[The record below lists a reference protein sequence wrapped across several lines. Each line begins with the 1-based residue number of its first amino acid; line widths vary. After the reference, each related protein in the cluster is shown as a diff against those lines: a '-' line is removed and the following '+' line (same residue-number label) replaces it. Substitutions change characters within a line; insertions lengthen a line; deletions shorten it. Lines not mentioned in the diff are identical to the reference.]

1 MVSDALRGYL
11 RGAPPR
17 PNPESGGDDRA
28 DGQLSSLPWG
38 ETSWR
43 PMPGRWT
50 RATARDE
57 MGAPLFEGG
66 FGDLVSLADGD
77 GRVDAVWVCGPSGF
91 VEPRLLGD
99 NLMDPDVGWYG
110 TWHDPDARPGF
121 LLQVAVVAGVDRRRV
136 ILALAGIVEVAL
148 GRAPRLPEGRR
159 VVAAAAVAWAEGHGP
174 EGAVRAAL
182 EDAEAAAERAPLETV
197 ERSALRAAHRLGA
210 AACLAA
216 DGDVSPREFAR
227 AVHRAE
233 GSATLAI
240 ARSETGTPLSGG
252 ERSAARA
259 VRTAVPLAV
268 LLLARLG
275 VALPPEPA
283 G

>member
-182 EDAEAAAERAPLETV
+182 EDAEAAAERAVGAENPMRNLVIEV
-197 ERSALRAAHRLGA
+197 ECSLVKTAAGGDFTKHRWQEGDGSQKAAVLGGA
-210 AACLAA
+210 APAPKAAAA
-216 DGDVSPREFAR
+216 DQ
-227 AVHRAE
+227 
-233 GSATLAI
+233 
-240 ARSETGTPLSGG
+240 
-252 ERSAARA
+252 
-259 VRTAVPLAV
+259 
-268 LLLARLG
+268 
-275 VALPPEPA
+275 LPPGWTRRADGTFVPPA
-283 G
+283 GA